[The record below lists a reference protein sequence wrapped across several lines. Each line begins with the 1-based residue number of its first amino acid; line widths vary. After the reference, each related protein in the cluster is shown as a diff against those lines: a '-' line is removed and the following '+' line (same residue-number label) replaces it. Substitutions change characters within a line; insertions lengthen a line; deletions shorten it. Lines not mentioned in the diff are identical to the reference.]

1 MPWLTGAGTGT
12 RIARVVMEE
21 EYSVMGAGARA
32 GRRGRAGAG
41 GRGGAP
47 YRRAAR
53 RVPARAGRTAAE
65 RRSKRPARRGSTRV
79 KGGGGGRLGGYARIP
94 PRGEGSGETG
104 GRWSPART
112 DRPTRGD
119 ADEEGGVGHGGAGA
133 GESRHQE
140 AAGGREREK
149 RRPGDS
155 SPAPL
160 RLRSDLREASLA
172 GEVGGD
178 LRQAPE
184 PRQHAPPFPDAP
196 ASRLGTSAR
205 RRAEASESCTVPPD
219 RQVS

>member
-1 MPWLTGAGTGT
+1 MMLAAKQGNRLQRETGRYQACACAC
-12 RIARVVMEE
+12 RPH
-21 EYSVMGAGARA
+21 
-32 GRRGRAGAG
+32 RRGAPQQATCAKGVDARQGRWRGQAG
-41 GRGGAP
+41 GLRQNTTSGG
-47 YRRAAR
+47 
-53 RVPARAGRTAAE
+53 
-65 RRSKRPARRGSTRV
+65 
-79 KGGGGGRLGGYARIP
+79 
-94 PRGEGSGETG
+94 GSGETG
-104 GRWSPART
+104 GRWSAART

-172 GEVGGD
+172 DEVGED

-184 PRQHAPPFPDAP
+184 PRQHAPPFPAAP
-196 ASRLGTSAR
+196 ASRLGSSAR
-205 RRAEASESCTVPPD
+205 RRAEASESCPVAPTD
-219 RQVS
+219 QVS